1 MKSNTNLL
9 RKELTS
15 VLSAA
20 LEGVTSRIYYLNFPK
35 PATYPYAVFELRE
48 LSSVDGRTSY
58 TLEVDLVSQDI
69 KVTNNMADAAQD
81 ALDHDAVL
89 TSKLFF
95 HAYRARRYAVVEED
109 KNIQRIHLQMDLY
122 YYSKE
127 E

>member
-9 RKELTS
+9 RKELAS
-15 VLSAA
+15 VLFSA
-20 LEGVTSRIYYLNFPK
+20 LTGTTDRIYYLNFPK

-69 KVTNNMADAAQD
+69 KVTNSMADAAQD

-89 TSKLFF
+89 TDKLFF

-109 KNIQRIHLQMDLY
+109 KNIQRVHLQMDLY